1 MSSEKLIQYGKQ
13 SISDDDVE
21 AVVRVLRSSYLTQGP
36 VTIDFEQSISNYC
49 GAKFAV
55 AVNSATSGLHLA
67 LMARGVEDGDLVW
80 TSAITF
86 VATSNAALNCR
97 AEVDFVDIDPET
109 FNISI
114 SALRFKLEA
123 AKLKNRL
130 PKVVIVVHMGGLSVK
145 MSEIKNRV

>member
-67 LMARGVEDGDLVW
+67 LMALGVEDGDLVW

-114 SALRFKLEA
+114 SALRFKLEQQ
-123 AKLKNRL
+123 N
-130 PKVVIVVHMGGLSVK
+130 
-145 MSEIKNRV
+145 